1 MTNLYPI
8 IRRKRRPLIVAD
20 KPPVVVGKSVP
31 DGPPSPV
38 KADAPKPVEP
48 VVTDKPQAS
57 DDKSTF
63 ELDA

>member
-8 IRRKRRPLIVAD
+8 IRRKRRPLIVAE
-20 KPPVVVGKSVP
+20 SVP
-31 DGPPSPV
+31 DGPPSAV
-38 KADAPKPVEP
+38 KADATKAVEP

-57 DDKSTF
+57 DDKSTS

>member
-8 IRRKRRPLIVAD
+8 IRRKRRPLIVSDA
-20 KPPVVVGKSVP
+20 PPVVVGKSVP

-38 KADAPKPVEP
+38 EAVATKPVEP

-57 DDKSTF
+57 DDKSTS

>member
-1 MTNLYPI
+1 MTNLYAI

-20 KPPVVVGKSVP
+20 APPVVVGSVE
-31 DGPPSPV
+31 PV
-38 KADAPKPVEP
+38 NAVATKPVEP

-57 DDKSTF
+57 DDKSTS